1 MANAVLHALVVGPL
15 RYNGLL
21 ERVGLSARALTE
33 TLRSLEADG
42 LVERRLE
49 AQAFP
54 YALTAAG
61 RALAQGRVGA
71 PG

>member
-1 MANAVLHALVVGPL
+1 MANAVINALALEPQ
-15 RYNGLL
+15 RYNRLLELVGLTPGLL
-21 ERVGLSARALTE
+21 TA
-33 TLRSLEADG
+33 TLRSLESDG

-61 RALAQGRVGA
+61 RELAQGRVGT

>member
-1 MANAVLHALVVGPL
+1 MAHAVINALAVGPL
-15 RYNGLL
+15 RYNRLL
-21 ERVGLSARALTE
+21 ERVALAPGLLTA

-61 RALAQGRVGA
+61 RELAQGRVGA

>member
-1 MANAVLHALVVGPL
+1 MAQAIIHAFAVGPL
-15 RYNGLL
+15 RYNRLL
-21 ERVGLSARALTE
+21 ERVGINAGLLTA

-61 RALAQGRVGA
+61 RDLAQGRVGT

>member
-1 MANAVLHALVVGPL
+1 MANAVIHALAVGPL
-15 RYNGLL
+15 RYNRLL
-21 ERVGLSARALTE
+21 ERVGINPGVLTA
-33 TLRSLEADG
+33 TLRSLEQDG

-61 RALAQGRVGA
+61 RALAEGRVGA

>member
-1 MANAVLHALVVGPL
+1 MAHAVIHALAVGPL

-21 ERVGLSARALTE
+21 ERVGLSAGALTE
-33 TLRSLEADG
+33 TLRGLEKDG

-49 AQAFP
+49 AQSFP

-61 RALAQGRVGA
+61 RELAQGRVGTA
-71 PG
+71 G

>member
-1 MANAVLHALVVGPL
+1 VGFNP
-15 RYNGLL
+15 GLL
-21 ERVGLSARALTE
+21 TA

-61 RALAQGRVGA
+61 RELAEGRVGT

>member
-1 MANAVLHALVVGPL
+1 VGINA
-15 RYNGLL
+15 GLL
-21 ERVGLSARALTE
+21 TA

-61 RALAQGRVGA
+61 RDLAQGRVGT

>member
-1 MANAVLHALVVGPL
+1 MARVVITALAVGPL

-33 TLRSLEADG
+33 TLRSLERDG

-49 AQAFP
+49 AQSFP

-61 RALAQGRVGA
+61 RALIDG
-71 PG
+71 

>member
-1 MANAVLHALVVGPL
+1 MANAVIHALAVGPL
-15 RYNGLL
+15 RYNRLL
-21 ERVGLSARALTE
+21 ERVGLNSGLLTA
-33 TLRSLEADG
+33 TLRSLEQDG

-61 RALAQGRVGA
+61 RALAEGRVGA